1 MRSRRKT
8 LAMAVVV
15 LVALLAVSLLVASC
29 GSSST
34 STTSS
39 TGSSSTAPGKLTG
52 KVQIDTYLQQ
62 LDQQMNSVTGEFDEN
77 QLSSQ
82 QLGY

>member
-1 MRSRRKT
+1 MRGRRKA
-8 LAMAVVV
+8 LVMAVIV

-34 STTSS
+34 SG
-39 TGSSSTAPGKLTG
+39 TGSSSTAPGKVTG
-52 KVQIDTYLQQ
+52 KAQIDSYLQQ

>member
-34 STTSS
+34 SS

-52 KVQIDTYLQQ
+52 KAQIDTYLQQ

>member
-29 GSSST
+29 GSSS
-34 STTSS
+34 TSS